1 MFNFNLLSYYWK
13 NIIHRIHKVS
23 VARTQGHGLLRLRRG
38 QALGKKNYYVVK
50 EGSKVGIFN
59 NWTECQASVKGYK
72 GAVFKG
78 FETKTEALEWLNGR
92 GRFPNELNVKATANE
107 PPDSIGDI
115 DYEVYT
121 DGSYFNG
128 RYSYAYAFIKDEE
141 VVFESNGVGEDL
153 EAASMRN
160 VAGEL
165 AAVQHA
171 VEKAKIINARILIY
185 HDYSGISHW
194 VTGDWQAKNKFTQA
208 YVEFMKA
215 HQGLYEFKKVA
226 GHSGDRFNDYVDRL
240 AKEALGLSTK

>member
-1 MFNFNLLSYYWK
+1 M
-13 NIIHRIHKVS
+13 
-23 VARTQGHGLLRLRRG
+23 
-38 QALGKKNYYVVK
+38 GKKNYYVVK
-50 EGSKVGIFN
+50 EGAKVGIFN

-78 FETKTEALEWLNGR
+78 FETKAEALEWFNGS
-92 GRFPNELNVKATANE
+92 GSVSSGPSGPSASVKGNN
-107 PPDSIGDI
+107 PLDSIGPI

-121 DGSYFNG
+121 DGSFVNG
-128 RYSYAYAFIKDEE
+128 RYSYGYAFIKDGE
-141 VVFESNGVGEDL
+141 VVFESKGVGDDL

-165 AAVQHA
+165 AAVVHA
-171 VEKAKIINARILIY
+171 VEKAKTLNARILIY

-194 VTGDWQAKNKFTQA
+194 VNGNWQAKNKFTQA
-208 YVEFMKA
+208 YVAFMRA

-240 AKEALGLSTK
+240 AKEALGIST

>member
-1 MFNFNLLSYYWK
+1 M
-13 NIIHRIHKVS
+13 
-23 VARTQGHGLLRLRRG
+23 
-38 QALGKKNYYVVK
+38 GKKNYYVVK
-50 EGSKVGIFN
+50 EGSKVGLFN
-59 NWTECQASVKGYK
+59 NWQECLASVKGYK
-72 GAVFKG
+72 GAVYKG
-78 FETKTEALEWLNGR
+78 FETKAEALEWLNGSVSTDL
-92 GRFPNELNVKATANE
+92 GGSIKANG
-107 PPDSIGDI
+107 PLDSIDPI

-121 DGSYFNG
+121 DGSFCKG
-128 RYSYAYAFIKDEE
+128 KYSYGYAFIKDGE

-171 VEKAKIINARILIY
+171 VEKAKTLNARILIY

-208 YVEFMKA
+208 YVVFMRA
-215 HQGLYEFKKVA
+215 HHGLYEFKKVT

-240 AKEALGLSTK
+240 AKEALGISTK

>member
-1 MFNFNLLSYYWK
+1 M
-13 NIIHRIHKVS
+13 
-23 VARTQGHGLLRLRRG
+23 
-38 QALGKKNYYVVK
+38 GKKNYYVVK
-50 EGSKVGIFN
+50 EGSKVGIFQ

-78 FETKTEALEWLNGR
+78 FETKAEALEWLNGR
-92 GRFPNELNVKATANE
+92 EGVPA
-107 PPDSIGDI
+107 DSIGPI

-121 DGSYFNG
+121 DGSFYKG
-128 RYSYAYAFIKDEE
+128 KYSYGYAFVKDGE
-141 VVFESNGVGEDL
+141 VVFESKGVGEDL

-171 VEKAKIINARILIY
+171 VEKAKMLNARILIY

-208 YVEFMKA
+208 YVAFMRA

-240 AKEALGLSTK
+240 AKEALGISTK

>member
-1 MFNFNLLSYYWK
+1 M
-13 NIIHRIHKVS
+13 
-23 VARTQGHGLLRLRRG
+23 GG

-50 EGSKVGIFN
+50 EGSKVGLFN
-59 NWTECQASVKGYK
+59 NWQECLLSVKGYK
-72 GAVFKG
+72 GAVYKG
-78 FETKTEALEWLNGR
+78 FETKAEALEWFKGNTRASIDLR
-92 GRFPNELNVKATANE
+92 ERTRVMAPL
-107 PPDSIGDI
+107 DSIGLI

-121 DGSYFNG
+121 DGSFYKG
-128 RYSYAYAFIKDEE
+128 RYSYAYAFIKNGE

-153 EAASMRN
+153 EAACMRN

-171 VEKAKIINARILIY
+171 VEKAKTLNARILIY

-208 YVEFMKA
+208 YVAFMKA
-215 HQGLYEFKKVA
+215 HHGLYEFRKVA

-240 AKEALGLSTK
+240 AKEALGIIPKG

>member
-1 MFNFNLLSYYWK
+1 MDIFLNVPK
-13 NIIHRIHKVS
+13 E
-23 VARTQGHGLLRLRRG
+23 G

-50 EGSKVGIFN
+50 EGSKIGIFN

-78 FETKTEALEWLNGR
+78 FETKAEALEWLNGR
-92 GRFPNELNVKATANE
+92 EGLPSVLKGTANDS
-107 PPDSIGDI
+107 PDSINPVDF
-115 DYEVYT
+115 EVYT
-121 DGSYFNG
+121 DGSYSNG
-128 RYSYAYAFIKDEE
+128 KYSYGYAFVKDGQ
-141 VVFESNGVGEDL
+141 VIFESNGVGEDL

-165 AAVQHA
+165 AAVVHA
-171 VEKAKIINARILIY
+171 VEKAKTLNARIRIY

-208 YVEFMKA
+208 YVTFMRA
-215 HQGLYEFKKVA
+215 HHGLYEFKKVA

-240 AKEALGLSTK
+240 AKQALGLSTK

>member
-1 MFNFNLLSYYWK
+1 MDK
-13 NIIHRIHKVS
+13 
-23 VARTQGHGLLRLRRG
+23 GG

-59 NWTECQASVKGYK
+59 NWPECQASVKGYK

-78 FETKTEALEWLNGR
+78 FETKAEALAWLEGR
-92 GRFPNELNVKATANE
+92 EQVPADLNVKSTADD
-107 PPDSIGDI
+107 PPDSIAPI

-121 DGSYFNG
+121 DGSFCKG
-128 RYSYAYAFIKDEE
+128 RYSYGYAFIKNGE

-165 AAVQHA
+165 AAVVHA
-171 VEKAKIINARILIY
+171 VEKAKTLNARILIY

-208 YVEFMKA
+208 YVAFMRA
-215 HQGLYEFKKVA
+215 HNGLYEFKKVA

-240 AKEALGLSTK
+240 AKEALGISTK

>member
-1 MFNFNLLSYYWK
+1 M
-13 NIIHRIHKVS
+13 
-23 VARTQGHGLLRLRRG
+23 
-38 QALGKKNYYVVK
+38 GKKNYYVVK

-59 NWTECQASVKGYK
+59 NWPECQASVKGYK

-78 FETKTEALEWLNGR
+78 FETKAEALEWLDGSASTSNDLSGSSKMNCPLEAM
-92 GRFPNELNVKATANE
+92 GP
-107 PPDSIGDI
+107 I

-121 DGSYFNG
+121 DGSFVNG
-128 RYSYAYAFIKDEE
+128 RYSYGYAFIKDGE

-171 VEKAKIINARILIY
+171 VEKAKMLNVRILIY

-208 YVEFMKA
+208 YVAFMKA

-240 AKEALGLSTK
+240 AKEALGIK

>member
-1 MFNFNLLSYYWK
+1 M
-13 NIIHRIHKVS
+13 
-23 VARTQGHGLLRLRRG
+23 
-38 QALGKKNYYVVK
+38 GKKNYYVVK

-59 NWTECQASVKGYK
+59 NWAECQASVKGYK

-78 FETKTEALEWLNGR
+78 FETKVEAMEWFNGR
-92 GRFPNELNVKATANE
+92 DTVSADPSGSIN
-107 PPDSIGDI
+107 SIGPI

-121 DGSYFNG
+121 DGSFVNG
-128 RYSYAYAFIKDEE
+128 RYSYGYAFIKDGE

-171 VEKAKIINARILIY
+171 VEKAKTLNARILIY

-194 VTGDWQAKNKFTQA
+194 VNGDWQAKNKFTQA
-208 YVEFMKA
+208 YVAFMKA
-215 HQGLYEFKKVA
+215 HHGLYEFKKVA

-240 AKEALGLSTK
+240 AKEALGISTK

>member
-1 MFNFNLLSYYWK
+1 M
-13 NIIHRIHKVS
+13 
-23 VARTQGHGLLRLRRG
+23 
-38 QALGKKNYYVVK
+38 GKKNYYVVK

-78 FETKTEALEWLNGR
+78 FETKAEALAWQNGR
-92 GRFPNELNVKATANE
+92 EGIPIDLKDTANNS
-107 PPDSIGDI
+107 PDSIGPVDF
-115 DYEVYT
+115 EVYT
-121 DGSYFNG
+121 DGSYANG
-128 RYSYAYAFIKDEE
+128 KYSYGYAFIKDGE

-165 AAVQHA
+165 AAVVHA
-171 VEKAKIINARILIY
+171 VEKAKTLDVRIRIY

-208 YVEFMKA
+208 YVTFMRA

-226 GHSGDRFNDYVDRL
+226 GHSGDRFNDYVDLL
-240 AKEALGLSTK
+240 AKQALGISTK